1 MALKTKAHLAVLA
14 ANFFF
19 GVNYIAVKYNVPSHI
34 LPLGLNVVRIVSS
47 VILLWLLFLFK
58 PGKAGIDKKDIPRF
72 IICALSG
79 VAINQMLFIRGL
91 SLTTA
96 IHASLL
102 ALVTPIFIIFIA
114 AWLLKERITGFK
126 IAGLISGFA
135 GAAILISIKDTSQ
148 TGSNIFFGDIL
159 IIINAVSYAFYL
171 VLVRPLMQR
180 YSPIHVIR
188 WVFTFG
194 SIIILLFGWN
204 DLAVTNW
211 NNFEPMNWAALAFVA
226 VCATFFAYLF
236 NIYGVSVIGASATG
250 TYIYTQP
257 VFAALIA
264 IFFTG
269 EHLDWIKLL
278 CAALIF
284 GGVYIAN
291 NTRKT
296 T

>member
-1 MALKTKAHLAVLA
+1 MASKSKAHLAVLA

-34 LPLGLNVVRIVSS
+34 LPLGLNVVRILSS
-47 VILLWLLFLFK
+47 VILLWLLFLLN
-58 PGKAGIDKKDIPRF
+58 PGKPGIDKKDIPRF

-79 VAINQMLFIRGL
+79 VAINQMLFIKGL

-114 AWLLKERITGFK
+114 AWLLKEKITGFK

-204 DLAVTNW
+204 DLSVTNW
-211 NNFEPMNWAALAFVA
+211 NNFEPMNWTALAFVA

-250 TYIYTQP
+250 SYIYTQP

-264 IFFTG
+264 IFFAG
-269 EHLDWIKLL
+269 EHLDGTKIL
-278 CAALIF
+278 CAILIF
-284 GGVYIAN
+284 SGVYIAN
-291 NTRKT
+291 YKRKIT
-296 T
+296 

>member
-34 LPLGLNVVRIVSS
+34 LTLGLNVVRIVSS
-47 VILLWLLFLFK
+47 VILLWILFLFK
-58 PGKAGIDKKDIPRF
+58 PGKAGIEKKDIPRF

-126 IAGLISGFA
+126 IAGLISGFS

-180 YSPIHVIR
+180 YSPIHVTR

-269 EHLDWIKLL
+269 ELLDWIKLL

-291 NTRKT
+291 YTRKT